1 MGKIIQITI
10 LFNLQGHY
18 TLLLIETGNR
28 NYIYL
33 TLGEPSRPEQMRFNG
48 RGAPYGESQGRTSQ
62 LPRQPNCIR
71 YVLMLNEI
79 WLLLTNL

>member
-48 RGAPYGESQGRTSQ
+48 SGAPYGESQGE
-62 LPRQPNCIR
+62 PVNCLVNPT
-71 YVLMLNEI
+71 VLDMY
-79 WLLLTNL
+79 